1 MLAYWSAV
9 AVAAGL
15 LLLLPLL
22 LLLLLRQLQNRHK
35 VRYAQLLHWIGGRDR
50 VVVAGQVLSWMP
62 E

>member
-9 AVAAGL
+9 AAAGL

-22 LLLLLRQLQNRHK
+22 LLLLLRQLQNSHK